1 MELYRTSM
9 FSGVEHQMDLPITAE
24 QLRRWEEGELIQ
36 NVFPDLTRG
45 QWEFIMTGMT
55 EDELQDYYD
64 AMEEMY
70 NE

>member
-1 MELYRTSM
+1 M

-55 EDELQDYYD
+55 EDELQDYCD

>member
-9 FSGVEHQMDLPITAE
+9 FSGVEHQMDLPITAA
-24 QLRRWEEGELIQ
+24 QLQRWEEGELIQ

-45 QWEFIMTGMT
+45 QREFIMTGMT
-55 EDELQDYYD
+55 EDEWQDFSN

>member
-9 FSGVEHQMDLPITAE
+9 FSGVEHQMDLQITAA
-24 QLRRWEEGELIQ
+24 QLQRWEEGELIQ

-45 QWEFIMTGMT
+45 QREFIMTGMT
-55 EDELQDYYD
+55 EDEWQHFSN

>member
-9 FSGVEHQMDLPITAE
+9 FSGVEHQMDLPITAA
-24 QLRRWEEGELIQ
+24 QLRRWEEGALIQ
-36 NVFPDLTRG
+36 DVFPDLTRG
-45 QWEFIMTGMT
+45 QREFIMTGMT
-55 EDELQDYYD
+55 EDEWQDFSN

>member
-1 MELYRTSM
+1 MEIIKTSM
-9 FSGVEHQMDLPITAE
+9 FSGVEHQMDLPVTAA
-24 QLRRWEEGELIQ
+24 QLRRWEEGEFIQ

-45 QWEFIMTGMT
+45 QREFIMTGMT
-55 EDELQDYYD
+55 EDEWQDFSN

>member
-1 MELYRTSM
+1 MEIIKTSM
-9 FSGVEHQMDLPITAE
+9 FSGVEHQMDLPVTAA

-45 QWEFIMTGMT
+45 QREFIMTGMT
-55 EDELQDYYD
+55 EDEWQDFSN

>member
-9 FSGVEHQMDLPITAE
+9 FSGGEHQMDLPITAA
-24 QLRRWEEGELIQ
+24 QLQRWEEGELIQ

-45 QWEFIMTGMT
+45 QREFIMTGMT
-55 EDELQDYYD
+55 EDEWQDFSN

>member
-1 MELYRTSM
+1 MEIIKTSM
-9 FSGVEHQMDLPITAE
+9 FSGVEHQMDLPITAA

-45 QWEFIMTGMT
+45 QREFIMTGMT
-55 EDELQDYYD
+55 EDEWQDFSN

>member
-55 EDELQDYYD
+55 EDELQDYCD

>member
-9 FSGVEHQMDLPITAE
+9 FSGVEHQMDLPVTAA

-45 QWEFIMTGMT
+45 QREFIMTGMT
-55 EDELQDYYD
+55 EDEWQDFSN